1 MERLKLFLALSA
13 LVYGAP
19 GVNAQ
24 NALPAA
30 DPAGTF
36 AVVGDVE
43 QPNVYAYQPG
53 LTLQE
58 AVRKTR
64 PLASQVNVAVLR
76 SAQARSQWTQLLN
89 MNAADSGERVVVGD
103 VLVVHSLDNVTV
115 PQKNAAVQAASGV
128 QVVALADDQVVI
140 GDVLAGLG
148 LSVSGHQLSIPARL
162 PGQTPS
168 RTAAVS
174 DRVHHGDVICLGN
187 AGTQTTRD
195 FGSVRHAFSE
205 WKSSEDVSPRAPV
218 GSSSNPSAISLP
230 SVAPGSLP
238 AMSEDL
244 PLPITPPE
252 VSLNAPPQTS
262 ADGEV
267 ELTIPVIADPFDV
280 QSAPVALVDPFAAEG
295 DSKGLEVRPVS
306 QQVSSA
312 PLASDAVEVA
322 PMPPVEDLIEPQTGV
337 NAEMSLLNILVI
349 GGLLVAGILV
359 LVGSLR
365 VDDEIPVSAMQQ
377 TMLSLSDSEPS
388 DLSEPVAP
396 SVVASKP
403 IALRDEL
410 EISAERLL
418 AAKSI
423 EAAPVAPVVME
434 KAAAPVAASS
444 LVRDGEWFSRD
455 WAPRSQLEKEGMA
468 MTAEKAGPAF
478 LLEKAVDEAI
488 AAKSIDLPI
497 QAMMQDTMAKQEPA
511 AAIVAPKIAVPEAA
525 MSVPPAMPGPSIM
538 AMEKVEAVTNELPS
552 DDLDDLIQ
560 NRLPIDLK
568 EIQLPLRINLFGRPA
583 GPRRLRIDA
592 AHTTIRAPHMVSSA
606 DRRRNDSMSGRIG
619 AGAAETAEEDLQ
631 FGSQNTRKERIDS

>member
-13 LVYGAP
+13 LVCVAP
-19 GVNAQ
+19 SVYAQ
-24 NALPAA
+24 NAVPAA
-30 DPAGTF
+30 TQSGTF

-43 QPNVYAYQPG
+43 QPNLYAFQPG
-53 LTLQE
+53 MTLHE

-76 SAQARSQWTQLLN
+76 SAQTRSQWTQLLN

-103 VLVVHSLDNVTV
+103 VLVVQSLQNVTV
-115 PQKNAAVQAASGV
+115 PQKNAAVQTPSGIHV
-128 QVVALADDQVVI
+128 IALADDQVVI
-140 GDVLAGLG
+140 GDVLTGLG
-148 LSVSGHQLSIPARL
+148 LSTSGHQLSVPARL
-162 PGQTPS
+162 PGQAPS
-168 RTAAVS
+168 KTSALS

-187 AGTQTTRD
+187 LGTQTTRD
-195 FGSVRHAFSE
+195 FGSVRHSFSE
-205 WKSSEDVSPRAPV
+205 WKSAEAVASPAASGSPAGPAALTLPMNPNSEPTT
-218 GSSSNPSAISLP
+218 
-230 SVAPGSLP
+230 
-238 AMSEDL
+238 SEEL
-244 PLPITPPE
+244 PLQVSPPE
-252 VSLNAPPQTS
+252 VSQNAESQTS
-262 ADGEV
+262 ADSEPA
-267 ELTIPVIADPFDV
+267 LTIPVSADPFDV
-280 QSAPVALVDPFAAEG
+280 QSAPVALADPFATE
-295 DSKGLEVRPVS
+295 DESTGLEVKPVS
-306 QQVSSA
+306 QQVSST
-312 PLASDAVEVA
+312 PLISVPAEVA
-322 PMPPVEDLIEPQTGV
+322 PIPPVEDLIEPQAGV
-337 NAEMSLLNILVI
+337 NAEMSILNILVI

-365 VDDEIPVSAMQQ
+365 VDDEIQVSGMQQ
-377 TMLSLSDSEPS
+377 TMPLTSYSDSARTE
-388 DLSEPVAP
+388 EPVAQPVVP
-396 SVVASKP
+396 SKA
-403 IALRDEL
+403 IAGRDEV
-410 EISAERLL
+410 EVSAERML
-418 AAKSI
+418 AAKPI
-423 EAAPVAPVVME
+423 EAAPAAPMVME

-455 WAPRSQLEKEGMA
+455 WAPRSQLEKERMA

-511 AAIVAPKIAVPEAA
+511 AAIVAPKIAVPEAT

-568 EIQLPLRINLFGRPA
+568 EVQLPLRINLFGRPA

-619 AGAAETAEEDLQ
+619 AGAAETAEDDLQ